1 MHVVI
6 CHELDQKKRVKGNWN
21 KMITTH
27 DNCQELTMLITT
39 ARKKAGL
46 AYTRRRAPA
55 DNVTEH
61 LQRTCIHHHTHT
73 HTHTRVTSEIH
84 AHAHAAIVY
93 YDSLQL
99 TSSMHKAKEKGHRAH
114 GQNEIMHAY
123 GPKSTPIAQGLVE
136 DINAMHAYGRSSA
149 PIAQGLVYDI
159 IAPHAF
165 GLRESKRTYRSVT
178 TPIAQ
183 GLVEIINAK
192 DTKMVMS
199 PKAQGLVSN
208 THAEELYT

>member
-1 MHVVI
+1 LANS
-6 CHELDQKKRVKGNWN
+6 CGG
-21 KMITTH
+21 
-27 DNCQELTMLITT
+27 
-39 ARKKAGL
+39 RKKAGL

-55 DNVTEH
+55 DSVTEH
-61 LQRTCIHHHTHT
+61 PPHTYIHCHTHA
-73 HTHTRVTSEIH
+73 HTHTRGTSEIH
-84 AHAHAAIVY
+84 ANAHAAIVY

-114 GQNEIMHAY
+114 GQKEIMHAY
-123 GPKSTPIAQGLVE
+123 RPKSTPIAQGLEE
-136 DINAMHAYGRSSA
+136 DINEMHAFGCSSA
-149 PIAQGLVYDI
+149 PIAQWLVYDI
-159 IAPHAF
+159 NASHAF
-165 GLRESKRTYRSVT
+165 GLRESKRTYGSVT

-208 THAEELYT
+208 THHGKKIMLKNSTHDRDERGKGDEAIDLWYHGQEDHVFR